1 MRKSSSSVI
10 SARDGGD
17 FVGETSSVEPATTN
31 VIMHHRRASSTSVS
45 AAAAVGSSSTVA
57 SWFRR
62 PSVFFIA
69 CVATVWMLAHAT
81 HEERSVFCSTPPKHV
96 VFVDAGSTGCRAHAF
111 EIDYDD
117 SGGSESGSGSGSSL
131 FRVRTLGSKVKTKL
145 PLADMGGRVKEELLP
160 ALREAQA
167 YIGDARDR
175 DSAAVYVWATAG
187 FRVLTPVKQQA
198 LWDEV
203 RAVVSAETTLRH
215 GHGHFKTIDG
225 EDEGFFAWLAAN
237 YLSDVDVTA
246 VGRARDS
253 GAFSSKPFSRISDS
267 EHPLASSVGA
277 IDVGGGSV
285 QYVALPAHGGVNAKS
300 MRELRDAVKVQS
312 FLGFG
317 ANHMET
323 RWRGELASRGEKSNP
338 CAFPE
343 YAVKVDGVELVGT
356 GAYDECVAGLRR
368 QIASMQ
374 REQGID
380 LAMPDHF
387 RHVDKFLGMSLL
399 YHITNFITVALPGSL
414 SEMPKATL
422 GEIAK
427 AGERLC
433 AVEWTTLLRDVD
445 GKDPNTPTDRLNG
458 RCFDAAL
465 TQALLGSSD
474 DGVGFGFSQKD
485 QRVRFVERVAGAEVE
500 WTLGAAMSVVHPAA
514 SQLNPKWIKTR
525 APSECSRVLHD
536 SFVDSLYGWST
547 LIMPAAIVTTAYLL
561 RKSIQ
566 AARPAG
572 TMAKSPS
579 LLDII

>member
-10 SARDGGD
+10 GARDGGD
-17 FVGETSSVEPATTN
+17 FVGETSSSVEPGATN
-31 VIMHHRRASSTSVS
+31 VMMHHHRRASSTSS
-45 AAAAVGSSSTVA
+45 AAVGSSSTSTVA
-57 SWFRR
+57 SWLRR

-81 HEERSVFCSTPPKHV
+81 HEERSVFCSKPPKHV

-111 EIDYDD
+111 EIDYID
-117 SGGSESGSGSGSSL
+117 SGGSGSSGSGSSL
-131 FRVRTLGSKVKTKL
+131 FHVRTLGSKVKTKL

-253 GAFSSKPFSRISDS
+253 AGAFSRISDS

-338 CAFPE
+338 CAFPG

-427 AGERLC
+427 AGKRLC

-536 SFVDSLYGWST
+536 SFVDALYGWST

-566 AARPAG
+566 AARPTG

>member
-10 SARDGGD
+10 GGGTD
-17 FVGETSSVEPATTN
+17 FVGETSSVEPATSS
-31 VIMHHRRASSTSVS
+31 VMMHHHRRASSMSN
-45 AAAAVGSSSTVA
+45 AAAAVGSSSSSSSTIHA
-57 SWFRR
+57 WFRR

-69 CVATVWMLAHAT
+69 CVATVWMPAHAT

-96 VFVDAGSTGCRAHAF
+96 IFVDAGSTGCRAHAF
-111 EIDYDD
+111 EIDYND
-117 SGGSESGSGSGSSL
+117 SGGSGSGSSL
-131 FRVRTLGSKVKTKL
+131 FHVRTLGTKVKTKL

-253 GAFSSKPFSRISDS
+253 GAFSKPFSRISDS

-285 QYVALPAHGGVNAKS
+285 QYVALPAHGGANAKS

-312 FLGFG
+312 CLGFG

-323 RWRGELASRGEKSNP
+323 RWRGDLASRGEKSNP
-338 CAFPE
+338 CAFPG
-343 YAVKVDGVELVGT
+343 YTVKVDGVELVGT

-368 QIASMQ
+368 QISSMQ

-380 LAMPDHF
+380 LVMPDHF

-525 APSECSRVLHD
+525 APSECARVLHD

>member
-10 SARDGGD
+10 SARDGGGD

-117 SGGSESGSGSGSSL
+117 SGGSESGSGSSL

-225 EDEGFFAWLAAN
+225 EEEGFFAWLAAN

-380 LAMPDHF
+380 LAMPNHF